1 MPKTKKDVI
10 LALAD
15 KIGGE
20 RAERIRAAFETPL
33 LKDLKAW
40 NEILS
45 EEEFESQLKKTEIG
59 LKKAALLN
67 QRDWPGDPASWGLN

>member
-1 MPKTKKDVI
+1 MPKTKKDVL

-20 RAERIRAAFETPL
+20 RAERIRASFETPL
-33 LKDLKAW
+33 LKGLKAW

-67 QRDWPGDPASWGLN
+67 RPECPGDPASWGLN

>member
-20 RAERIRAAFETPL
+20 RAERIRATFETSP
-33 LKDLKAW
+33 LKDLKKW
-40 NEILS
+40 HEILS
-45 EEEFESQLKKTEIG
+45 DEEFESQVKKAEIG

>member
-1 MPKTKKDVI
+1 MPKTKKDML

-20 RAERIRAAFETPL
+20 RAERIRASFETPL

-40 NEILS
+40 DEILS
-45 EEEFESQLKKTEIG
+45 DEEFESQLKKTELG
-59 LKKAALLN
+59 LKKAVLLN
-67 QRDWPGDPASWGLN
+67 RRGWPGDPAVWGLN